1 MPAQRK
7 VQPIVRRKKTM
18 KPWSMV
24 TSDFCIDICSLL
36 RCFAVKSPRAFGR
49 GIDLSQADRRS
60 GPAGLANA
68 FDERIAQQ
76 RLFDDGNGSLLCAR
90 TQRGAGMADNE

>member
-18 KPWSMV
+18 KPWSIV

-36 RCFAVKSPRAFGR
+36 RCFVAKSPRAFGG
-49 GIDLSQADRRS
+49 GIDLGQAGDRS
-60 GPAGLANA
+60 GPAGLMNA
-68 FDERIAQQ
+68 LDERIAQQ
-76 RLFDDGNGSLLCAR
+76 RLLDNGNGGFLRAR
-90 TQRGAGMADNE
+90 TQRGAGMAD